1 MIIVYLVARSSFF
14 IFQNKNIC
22 NRIYVT
28 YYNYSTCPAEK
39 ILNNYK
45 KMTPGDGVMGPFSD
59 EHHEHDN
66 CEACS
71 KGKGAAVVVLLEGD
85 LRNLLD
91 GGIDKGSAGDRH
103 DIRQKARE

>member
-14 IFQNKNIC
+14 IFQNKHIY

-45 KMTPGDGVMGPFSD
+45 KMAPRDGV
-59 EHHEHDN
+59 
-66 CEACS
+66 
-71 KGKGAAVVVLLEGD
+71 
-85 LRNLLD
+85 
-91 GGIDKGSAGDRH
+91 KGSF
-103 DIRQKARE
+103 